1 LLSNRSLCRRF
12 YHRAIAEQLL
22 FFGLMNDVKY
32 EGLQFF
38 YDLHENSLK
47 RKEIPNDWSARH

>member
-1 LLSNRSLCRRF
+1 
-12 YHRAIAEQLL
+12 
-22 FFGLMNDVKY
+22 MNDVKY

-38 YDLHENSLK
+38 YDLPENSLK